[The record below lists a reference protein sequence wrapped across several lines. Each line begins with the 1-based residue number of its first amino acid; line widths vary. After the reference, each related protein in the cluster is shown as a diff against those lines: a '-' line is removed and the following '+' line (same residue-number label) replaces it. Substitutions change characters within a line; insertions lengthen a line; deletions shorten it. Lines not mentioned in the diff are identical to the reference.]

1 MSSLRSASRA
11 AALPAAL
18 PPSRT
23 VDVRSAD
30 GTRLHTEVFG
40 PEDGYPIVLA
50 HGITCAIR
58 VWTYQIADLAKNYRV
73 IAFDHR
79 GHGRSGL
86 PRRGGYSL
94 SHLAADVDAVLDAT
108 LAPGERAVVAG
119 HSMGGMAIA
128 AWSDHYRH
136 KVASRADAVALI
148 NTTTG
153 DLLREV
159 RLLPVPAP
167 FAAVRVL
174 GGRAL
179 INIFG
184 SFTVPPAVH
193 AGQPRDGF
201 DAGGRRRR
209 RPRRQRHSIFELFS
223 ATSPAGRGGCGRALV
238 EAMGRRHI
246 DLTGLTVPTLV
257 IGSQRDRLTP
267 LVQSR
272 RIAAAAPNL
281 VGLVELPG
289 GHCSMLERPFEV
301 NRELRALAESGDAP
315 VRRVDDQSR
324 DRQP

>member
-1 MSSLRSASRA
+1 MSPVRTARAPHSL
-11 AALPAAL
+11 PVAL
-18 PPSRT
+18 PPSRI
-23 VDVRSAD
+23 VEVRSAD

-58 VWTYQIADLAKNYRV
+58 VWAYQIAELARDFRV

-79 GHGRSGL
+79 GHGRSGI

-108 LAPGERAVVAG
+108 LRPGERAVIAG

-128 AWSDHYRH
+128 AWSDRYRH
-136 KVASRADAVALI
+136 KVEARADAVALI

-159 RLLPVPAP
+159 RLLPMPAP

-179 INIFG
+179 ISIFG
-184 SFTVPPAVH
+184 SYTVPPAVRR
-193 AGQPRDGF
+193 ASREMISMLAVGS
-201 DAGGRRRR
+201 DADRAVG
-209 RPRRQRHSIFELFS
+209 SLIYDLFNS
-223 ATSPAGRGGCGRALV
+223 TSPAGRGGCGKALV

-246 DLTGLTVPTLV
+246 DLAGLTVPTLV

-289 GHCSMLERPFEV
+289 GHCSMLERPAEV
-301 NRELRALAESGDAP
+301 NRELRTLAESIAGS
-315 VRRVDDQSR
+315 RRISS
-324 DRQP
+324 

>member
-1 MSSLRSASRA
+1 MSSLRAARA
-11 AALPAAL
+11 PHSLPVAL

-23 VDVRSAD
+23 VEVRSAD

-58 VWTYQIADLAKNYRV
+58 VWAYQIAELAGDFRV

-79 GHGRSGL
+79 GHGRSGI

-108 LAPGERAVVAG
+108 LRPGERAVIAG

-128 AWSDHYRH
+128 AWSDRYRH
-136 KVASRADAVALI
+136 KVEARADAVALI

-174 GGRAL
+174 GGACPDQHFRFVPGATRRA
-179 INIFG
+179 
-184 SFTVPPAVH
+184 T
-193 AGQPRDGF
+193 GQPGNDL
-201 DAGGRRRR
+201 DARGGRRRGPCR
-209 RPRRQRHSIFELFS
+209 RNTDLRPVQLHPAGRPRR
-223 ATSPAGRGGCGRALV
+223 
-238 EAMGRRHI
+238 
-246 DLTGLTVPTLV
+246 
-257 IGSQRDRLTP
+257 
-267 LVQSR
+267 
-272 RIAAAAPNL
+272 
-281 VGLVELPG
+281 
-289 GHCSMLERPFEV
+289 
-301 NRELRALAESGDAP
+301 LR
-315 VRRVDDQSR
+315 
-324 DRQP
+324 

>member
-1 MSSLRSASRA
+1 MSSLRAARA
-11 AALPAAL
+11 PHSLPVAL

-23 VDVRSAD
+23 VEVRSAD

-58 VWTYQIADLAKNYRV
+58 VWAYQIVELSGDFRV

-79 GHGRSGL
+79 GHGRSGI

-108 LAPGERAVVAG
+108 LRPGERAVIAG

-128 AWSDHYRH
+128 AWSDRYRH
-136 KVASRADAVALI
+136 KVEARADAVALI

-184 SFTVPPAVH
+184 SYTVPAAVRR
-193 AGQPRDGF
+193 ASREMISMLAVGA
-201 DAGGRRRR
+201 DADRAVG
-209 RPRRQRHSIFELFS
+209 SLIYDLFNS
-223 ATSPAGRGGCGRALV
+223 TPPAGRGGCGKALI

-246 DLTGLTVPTLV
+246 DLAGLTVPTLV
-257 IGSQRDRLTP
+257 IGSQRDRLMP

-281 VGLVELPG
+281 AGLVELPG
-289 GHCSMLERPFEV
+289 GHCSMLERPAEV
-301 NRELRALAESGDAP
+301 NRELRILAESIAGS
-315 VRRVDDQSR
+315 RRISS
-324 DRQP
+324 

>member
-1 MSSLRSASRA
+1 MSSLRTVRA
-11 AALPAAL
+11 QQSLPVDL

-23 VDVRSAD
+23 VPVRSAD

-58 VWTYQIADLAKNYRV
+58 VWAYQIAELATDYRV

-79 GHGRSGL
+79 GHGRSGR

-108 LAPGERAVVAG
+108 LRPGERALVAG

-136 KVASRADAVALI
+136 RVQSRADAVALI

-159 RLLPVPAP
+159 RLLPVPPAL
-167 FAAVRVL
+167 AAARIF
-174 GGRAL
+174 GGRTL
-179 INIFG
+179 INLFG
-184 SFTVPPAVH
+184 SFVLPPGADHLSRQMVSMLAVG
-193 AGQPRDGF
+193 A
-201 DAGGRRRR
+201 DADRAVG
-209 RPRRQRHSIFELFS
+209 SLIFELFR
-223 ATSPAGRGGCGRALV
+223 ATSPAGRGGCGRALAG
-238 EAMGRRHI
+238 AMGRRHI

-267 LVQSR
+267 MIQSR
-272 RIAAAAPNL
+272 RIAAAAPNV

-289 GHCSMLERPFEV
+289 GHCSMLERPVEV
-301 NRELRALAESGDAP
+301 NRELRALAEAVP
-315 VRRVDDQSR
+315 LQRAL
-324 DRQP
+324 

>member
-1 MSSLRSASRA
+1 MSSLRAARA
-11 AALPAAL
+11 AHSLPVAL

-23 VDVRSAD
+23 VEVRSAD

-58 VWTYQIADLAKNYRV
+58 VWAYQIAELAGDFRV

-79 GHGRSGL
+79 GHGRSGI
-86 PRRGGYSL
+86 PRRGGDSL

-108 LAPGERAVVAG
+108 LRPGEHAVVAG
-119 HSMGGMAIA
+119 PSMGGMAIA
-128 AWSDHYRH
+128 AWSDRYRH
-136 KVASRADAVALI
+136 KVEARADAVALI

-179 INIFG
+179 VHLFG
-184 SFTVPPAVH
+184 SYPVRPLRRASREMISMLAVG
-193 AGQPRDGF
+193 A
-201 DAGGRRRR
+201 DADRAVG
-209 RPRRQRHSIFELFS
+209 SLIYDLFNS
-223 ATSPAGRGGCGRALV
+223 TPPAGRGGCGKALI

-246 DLTGLTVPTLV
+246 DLVGLTVPTLV

-289 GHCSMLERPFEV
+289 GHCSMLERPAEV
-301 NRELRALAESGDAP
+301 NRELRTLAETILGS
-315 VRRVDDQSR
+315 RRISS
-324 DRQP
+324 

>member
-1 MSSLRSASRA
+1 MSSRRSARTLGSI
-11 AALPAAL
+11 PGPPPGDL

-23 VDVRSAD
+23 VPVRAPD

-58 VWTYQIADLAKNYRV
+58 VWAYQIAELAGDFRV

-79 GHGRSGL
+79 GHGRSGI
-86 PRRGGYSL
+86 PRRGGYIL

-108 LAPGERAVVAG
+108 LRPGERAVVAG

-128 AWSDHYRH
+128 AWSDRYRH
-136 KVASRADAVALI
+136 KVEARADAVALI

-184 SFTVPPAVH
+184 SYSVPPAVH
-193 AGQPRDGF
+193 RATREMVSMLAVGA
-201 DAGGRRRR
+201 DADRAV
-209 RPRRQRHSIFELFS
+209 SALIFELFS
-223 ATSPAGRGGCGRALV
+223 TTSPAGRGGCGRALV

-246 DLTGLTVPTLV
+246 DLAGLTVPTLV
-257 IGSQRDRLTP
+257 IGSHRDRLTP

-281 VGLVELPG
+281 AGLVELSG
-289 GHCSMLERPFEV
+289 GHCSMLERPAEV
-301 NRELRALAESGDAP
+301 NRELRTLAESIAGS
-315 VRRVDDQSR
+315 RRISS
-324 DRQP
+324 

>member
-1 MSSLRSASRA
+1 MSSSPTAYGSQS
-11 AALPAAL
+11 LPAAL

-23 VDVRSAD
+23 VEVRSAD

-40 PEDGYPIVLA
+40 PDDGHPIVLA

-58 VWTYQIADLAKNYRV
+58 VWACQIADLAQNYRV

-86 PRRGGYSL
+86 PRRGGFSL

-108 LAPGERAVVAG
+108 LAPGERAVIAG

-136 KVASRADAVALI
+136 KVEARADAVALI

-159 RLLPVPAP
+159 RLLPAP
-167 FAAVRVL
+167 PPLAAARVL

-184 SFTVPPAVH
+184 SLTVPPGVQRASREMVSMLAVG
-193 AGQPRDGF
+193 A
-201 DAGGRRRR
+201 DADRAVAAL
-209 RPRRQRHSIFELFS
+209 IFELFK
-223 ATSPAGRGGCGRALV
+223 ATSPAGRGGCGKALV

-281 VGLVELPG
+281 VALVELPG
-289 GHCSMLERPFEV
+289 GHCSMLERPLEV
-301 NRELRALAESGDAP
+301 TRELRGLADSVGLRRAL
-315 VRRVDDQSR
+315 
-324 DRQP
+324 

>member
-1 MSSLRSASRA
+1 MSSLRTAREPH
-11 AALPAAL
+11 ALPVAL
-18 PPSRT
+18 PPSRA
-23 VDVRSAD
+23 VEVRSAD

-58 VWTYQIADLAKNYRV
+58 VWAYQIAELATDFRV

-79 GHGRSGL
+79 GHGRSGI

-108 LAPGERAVVAG
+108 LRPGERAVIAG

-128 AWSDHYRH
+128 AWSDRYRH
-136 KVASRADAVALI
+136 KVESRADAVALI

-167 FAAVRVL
+167 FAAVRIL

-184 SFTVPPAVH
+184 SYSVPPPVRRASREMISMLAAGADADRAVKSLVY
-193 AGQPRDGF
+193 D
-201 DAGGRRRR
+201 
-209 RPRRQRHSIFELFS
+209 LFN
-223 ATSPAGRGGCGRALV
+223 ATSPAARGGCGKALSA
-238 EAMGRRHI
+238 AMGPRHI
-246 DLTGLTVPTLV
+246 DLAGLTVPTLV

-267 LVQSR
+267 MVQSR

-281 VGLVELPG
+281 AALVELPG
-289 GHCSMLERPFEV
+289 GHCSMLERPAEV
-301 NRELRALAESGDAP
+301 NRELRGLAESIARG
-315 VRRVDDQSR
+315 RRISS
-324 DRQP
+324 

>member
-1 MSSLRSASRA
+1 MSSLRTARA
-11 AALPAAL
+11 RQSLPVAL

-23 VDVRSAD
+23 VPVRSAD

-58 VWTYQIADLAKNYRV
+58 VWAYQIADLATEYRV

-79 GHGRSGL
+79 GHGRSGR

-108 LAPGERAVVAG
+108 LRPGERAVVAG

-136 KVASRADAVALI
+136 RVRSRADAVALI

-159 RLLPVPAP
+159 RLLSVPPAL
-167 FAAVRVL
+167 AAARIF
-174 GGRAL
+174 GGRTL
-179 INIFG
+179 INLFG
-184 SFTVPPAVH
+184 SFVVPPGVGRLSREIVSMLAVG
-193 AGQPRDGF
+193 A
-201 DAGGRRRR
+201 DADRAVG
-209 RPRRQRHSIFELFS
+209 SLIYELFN
-223 ATSPAGRGGCGRALV
+223 ATSPGGRGGCGKALV
-238 EAMGRRHI
+238 GAMGRRHI

-267 LVQSR
+267 MIQSR

-289 GHCSMLERPFEV
+289 GHCSMLERPREI
-301 NRELRALAESGDAP
+301 NRELRALAESVAL
-315 VRRVDDQSR
+315 RHAL
-324 DRQP
+324 

>member
-1 MSSLRSASRA
+1 MSLRSSAGA
-11 AALPAAL
+11 HATIPLDL

-23 VDVRSAD
+23 LPVRSAD

-58 VWTYQIADLAKNYRV
+58 VWAYQIADLARDYRV

-79 GHGRSGL
+79 GHGRSDI

-94 SHLAADVDAVLDAT
+94 HHLASDVDAVLEAA
-108 LAPGERAVVAG
+108 LAPGERAVIAG
-119 HSMGGMAIA
+119 HSMGGIAIE
-128 AWSDHYRH
+128 AWSDRYRH
-136 KVASRADAVALI
+136 KVPQRADAVALI

-159 RLLPVPAP
+159 KLLSMPGP
-167 FAAVRVL
+167 FAPVRVL
-174 GGRAL
+174 GARAL
-179 INIFG
+179 VNIFG
-184 SFTVPPAVH
+184 SFTVPPAVRR
-193 AGQPRDGF
+193 ASREMISMLAVGA
-201 DAGGRRRR
+201 DADRAVA
-209 RPRRQRHSIFELFS
+209 SLIFELFT
-223 ATSPAGRGGCGRALV
+223 ATSPAGRGGCGKALV

-272 RIAAAAPNL
+272 RIAAAVPNL
-281 VGLVELPG
+281 VGLVELSG
-289 GHCSMLERPFEV
+289 GHCSMLERPVEV
-301 NRELRALAESGDAP
+301 NRELRRLAES
-315 VRRVDDQSR
+315 VTLRRAL
-324 DRQP
+324 

>member
-1 MSSLRSASRA
+1 MSSARTASVPP
-11 AALPAAL
+11 ALPAAL
-18 PPSRT
+18 PSSRT

-58 VWTYQIADLAKNYRV
+58 VWAHQIADLAKNYRV

-79 GHGRSGL
+79 GHGQSGL

-94 SHLAADVDAVLDAT
+94 SHLAADVDAVLNAT
-108 LAPGERAVVAG
+108 LAPGERAVIAG

-136 KVASRADAVALI
+136 KVESRADAVALI

-184 SFTVPPAVH
+184 SATVPPAVH
-193 AGQPRDGF
+193 RASREMVSMLAVGA
-201 DAGGRRRR
+201 DADRAVGAL
-209 RPRRQRHSIFELFS
+209 IFELFS

-257 IGSQRDRLTP
+257 IGSRRDRLTP

-289 GHCSMLERPFEV
+289 GHCSMLERPSEV
-301 NRELRALAESGDAP
+301 NRELRSLAESVAGSN
-315 VRRVDDQSR
+315 RISS
-324 DRQP
+324 

>member
-1 MSSLRSASRA
+1 MSSLRAARA
-11 AALPAAL
+11 PHSLPVAL

-23 VDVRSAD
+23 VEVRSAD

-58 VWTYQIADLAKNYRV
+58 VWAYQIAELSSDFRV

-79 GHGRSGL
+79 GHGRSGI

-108 LAPGERAVVAG
+108 LRPGERAVVAG

-128 AWSDHYRH
+128 AWSDRYRH
-136 KVASRADAVALI
+136 KVEARADAVALI

-179 INIFG
+179 ISIFG
-184 SFTVPPAVH
+184 SYTVPPAVRR
-193 AGQPRDGF
+193 ASREMISMLAVGA
-201 DAGGRRRR
+201 DADRAVG
-209 RPRRQRHSIFELFS
+209 SLIYDLFNS
-223 ATSPAGRGGCGRALV
+223 TPPAGRGGCGKALI

-246 DLTGLTVPTLV
+246 DLAGLTVPTLV

-281 VGLVELPG
+281 AGLVELPG
-289 GHCSMLERPFEV
+289 GHCSMLERPAEV
-301 NRELRALAESGDAP
+301 NRELRTLAESIAGS
-315 VRRVDDQSR
+315 RRISS
-324 DRQP
+324 

>member
-1 MSSLRSASRA
+1 MSSLRAARA
-11 AALPAAL
+11 PHSLPVAL
-18 PPSRT
+18 PPSRA
-23 VDVRSAD
+23 VEVRSAD

-58 VWTYQIADLAKNYRV
+58 AWTYQIAELAGDFRV

-79 GHGRSGL
+79 GHGRSGI

-108 LAPGERAVVAG
+108 LRPGERAVIAG

-128 AWSDHYRH
+128 AWSDRYRH
-136 KVASRADAVALI
+136 KVAARADAVALI

-179 INIFG
+179 ISIFG
-184 SFTVPPAVH
+184 SYSVPPAVRR
-193 AGQPRDGF
+193 ASRQMISMLAVGA
-201 DAGGRRRR
+201 DADRAVG
-209 RPRRQRHSIFELFS
+209 SLIYDLFNS
-223 ATSPAGRGGCGRALV
+223 TSPAARGGCGKSLS

-246 DLTGLTVPTLV
+246 DLAGLTVPTLV

-281 VGLVELPG
+281 AALVELPG
-289 GHCSMLERPFEV
+289 GHCSMLERPTEV
-301 NRELRALAESGDAP
+301 NRELRALAES
-315 VRRVDDQSR
+315 VTLRRAL
-324 DRQP
+324 

>member
-1 MSSLRSASRA
+1 MSSLRTASVPY
-11 AALPAAL
+11 ALPGAL

-23 VDVRSAD
+23 VDVLSAD

-40 PEDGYPIVLA
+40 PDDGHPIVLA
-50 HGITCAIR
+50 HGITCAMR
-58 VWTYQIADLAKNYRV
+58 VWAYQIADLAQNYRV

-108 LAPGERAVVAG
+108 LAPGERAVIAG

-136 KVASRADAVALI
+136 KVEARAHAVALI

-159 RLLPVPAP
+159 RLLPVPPP
-167 FAAVRVL
+167 FAAARVL

-184 SFTVPPAVH
+184 SLTVPPGVRRVSREMVSMLAVG
-193 AGQPRDGF
+193 A
-201 DAGGRRRR
+201 DADRAVAAL
-209 RPRRQRHSIFELFS
+209 IYELFE

-238 EAMGRRHI
+238 EALGRRHI

-272 RIAAAAPNL
+272 RIATAAPNL
-281 VGLVELPG
+281 VALVELPG
-289 GHCSMLERPFEV
+289 GHCSMLERPLEV
-301 NRELRALAESGDAP
+301 TRELRGLADSVGLRRAL
-315 VRRVDDQSR
+315 
-324 DRQP
+324 

>member
-1 MSSLRSASRA
+1 MMGAAMSPLRA
-11 AALPAAL
+11 ARAPHSPPVALPQ
-18 PPSRT
+18 SRS
-23 VDVRSAD
+23 VEVRSAD

-58 VWTYQIADLAKNYRV
+58 VWAYQIAELAGDFRV

-79 GHGRSGL
+79 GHGRSGI

-108 LAPGERAVVAG
+108 LRPGERAVIAG

-128 AWSDHYRH
+128 AWSDRYRH
-136 KVASRADAVALI
+136 KVEARADAVALI

-159 RLLPVPAP
+159 RLVPMPAP

-184 SFTVPPAVH
+184 SYTVPPGVRRASREMISMLAVG
-193 AGQPRDGF
+193 A
-201 DAGGRRRR
+201 DADRAVG
-209 RPRRQRHSIFELFS
+209 SLIYDLFNS
-223 ATSPAGRGGCGRALV
+223 TSPAGRGGCGKALA

-246 DLTGLTVPTLV
+246 DLAGLTVPTLV

-281 VGLVELPG
+281 AGLVELPG
-289 GHCSMLERPFEV
+289 GHCSMLERPAEV
-301 NRELRALAESGDAP
+301 NRELRALAESIAGS
-315 VRRVDDQSR
+315 RRISS
-324 DRQP
+324 